1 MHPSSLPRPTDPLLA
16 PMELWGGTE
25 ATVNRV
31 GDRYFDQTIRSG
43 HHDRL
48 SDLDLIAG
56 LGVRAV
62 RYPVLWERTAL
73 DGVRDADWRWADER
87 LTRLRELGVRP
98 IAGLVHHGS
107 GPRHTNLLDPAFPA
121 GLAAYAGAVAE
132 RYPWVE
138 EYTPVNEPLTTARFS
153 GLYGQWYPHAR
164 DELSFA
170 QALLTQC
177 RAVVEAMAAIRK
189 INPRAR
195 LIQTDDLGK
204 TYSTSRLAYQAAFE
218 NERRWVSWDLLCG
231 KLDSQTSTMM
241 SLGTCSMK
249 CGPLSDGSGYPRL
262 TWAGSSSTL
271 ARRTSS
277 ASIITSPASERW
289 MKTSCRIP
297 VTAGAA
303 THGRPTPTWK
313 LRAFG
318 LSLPAAGGC

>member
-1 MHPSSLPRPTDPLLA
+1 
-16 PMELWGGTE
+16 MELWGGTE

-195 LIQTDDLGK
+195 LVQTDDLGK
-204 TYSTSRLAYQAAFE
+204 TCSTSRLAYQAAFE

-231 KLDSQTSTMM
+231 KLDPQHEMWAFLRRIGIPEAD
-241 SLGTCSMK
+241 LGWFLEDPS
-249 CGPLSDGSGYPRL
+249 PL
-262 TWAGSSSTL
+262 
-271 ARRTSS
+271 TSS
-277 ASIITSPASERW
+277 ASTITSPASECW
-289 MKTSCRIP
+289 TKTCCRIP

-303 THGRPTPTWK
+303 TRRSHTPTWK
-313 LRAFG
+313 LRAFA
-318 LSLPAAGGC
+318 PNRPTAGGC